1 MQPLCSI
8 FGSAT
13 PPLEARHQPSGL
25 NTKFNGS
32 PSVFANYVARTREM
46 LGRAHYL
53 TGDINREE
61 IIDGNAPFDLKPP
74 PGFLPGQQKTY
85 RRGILLT
92 HGLSDSPYSMR
103 HLAAFFQKNG
113 FRVMAILLPGHGTQ
127 PGDLL
132 DVDWQEWAKTVA
144 YGVDRLAEEV
154 DQVYLAGYSLGGTLS
169 IYHSLC
175 DSRVRG
181 LFLFSPAL
189 QISQWAAWA
198 NFHKLYSWLM
208 PAQKWIGIKPD
219 RDIYKYESLP
229 KNAAAQIYAL
239 TQALRI
245 QLQQPQLQGL
255 NIPIFTAASAD
266 DITVKISATMKFMAG
281 TRHPASKLV
290 LYTTEPEKFPAD
302 FPVEKLE
309 LVNSVIPE
317 QKILSSAHTATV
329 ISPEDKHYGAT
340 GEYANC
346 VHYYPDDIEKYTAC
360 ITNPAANFQG
370 EVTEENLKVGI
381 LQRLMYNPN
390 FSTLKIS
397 MQQFIDKLP

>member
-1 MQPLCSI
+1 MQPLRSI

-13 PPLEARHQPSGL
+13 PSLEARHQPSGL
-25 NTKFNGS
+25 NTKFNGG
-32 PSVFANYVARTREM
+32 PSVFADYVARTREM

-53 TGDINREE
+53 TGDIIREE

-103 HLAAFFQKNG
+103 HLAAFFQENG

-132 DVDWQEWAKTVA
+132 DVDWQEWAKAVT
-144 YGVDRLAEEV
+144 YGVNRLAEEV

-169 IYHSLC
+169 IYHSLG

-208 PAQKWIGIKPD
+208 PTQKWIGIKLD

-229 KNAAAQIYAL
+229 KNAAAQVHAL
-239 TQALRI
+239 TQALNIR
-245 QLQQPQLQGL
+245 LQQSHTKKLDM
-255 NIPIFTAASAD
+255 PIFAAASSD
-266 DITVKISATMKFMAG
+266 DITVRTSATMKYMLRA
-281 TRHPASKLV
+281 RHPASKLV
-290 LYTTEPEKFPAD
+290 LYTTEPEKFPTD
-302 FPVEKLE
+302 FPAEKLE
-309 LVNSVIPE
+309 LVNSVISE
-317 QKILSSAHTATV
+317 QKILSSAHTAIV
-329 ISPEDKHYGAT
+329 ISPEDKHYGMA

-346 VHYYPDDIEKYTAC
+346 VHYYPGEMGKYNAC
-360 ITNPAANFQG
+360 IAHPAANFQG
-370 EVTEENLKVGI
+370 EVTEKNLRVGI
-381 LQRLMYNPN
+381 MQRLMYNPN
-390 FSTLKIS
+390 FAALKIS
-397 MQQFIDKLP
+397 MKQFIDKLP

>member
-1 MQPLCSI
+1 MQSLRRI
-8 FGSAT
+8 FGSAAAQ
-13 PPLEARHQPSGL
+13 LEARHQPSGL

-32 PSVFANYVARTREM
+32 SSVFADYVAQTREM

-61 IIDGNAPFDLKPP
+61 IIEGNAPFDLKPP

-103 HLAAFFQKNG
+103 HLAAFFQENG

-132 DVDWQEWAKTVA
+132 DVDWQEWAKTIT
-144 YGVDRLAEEV
+144 YGVNRLAEEV

-169 IYHSLC
+169 IYHSLG

-208 PAQKWIGIKPD
+208 PAQKSG
-219 RDIYKYESLP
+219 Y
-229 KNAAAQIYAL
+229 
-239 TQALRI
+239 
-245 QLQQPQLQGL
+245 LQ
-255 NIPIFTAASAD
+255 
-266 DITVKISATMKFMAG
+266 V
-281 TRHPASKLV
+281 
-290 LYTTEPEKFPAD
+290 
-302 FPVEKLE
+302 
-309 LVNSVIPE
+309 
-317 QKILSSAHTATV
+317 
-329 ISPEDKHYGAT
+329 
-340 GEYANC
+340 
-346 VHYYPDDIEKYTAC
+346 
-360 ITNPAANFQG
+360 
-370 EVTEENLKVGI
+370 
-381 LQRLMYNPN
+381 
-390 FSTLKIS
+390 
-397 MQQFIDKLP
+397 

>member
-1 MQPLCSI
+1 MQLLRDI

-32 PSVFANYVARTREM
+32 PSVFADYVARTREM
-46 LGRAHYL
+46 LGRTHYL

-61 IIDGNAPFDLKPP
+61 IIEGNAPFDLKPP

-103 HLAAFFQKNG
+103 HLAAFFQENG

-127 PGDLL
+127 SGDLL
-132 DVDWQEWAKTVA
+132 DVGWQEWAKAVA

-169 IYHSLC
+169 IYHSLD

-208 PAQKWIGIKPD
+208 PTQKWIGIKPD

-239 TQALRI
+239 THALRI

-255 NIPIFTAASAD
+255 NIPIFAAASSD
-266 DITVKISATMKFMAG
+266 DVTVKTSATMEFMAR
-281 TRHPASKLV
+281 THHPASKLV
-290 LYTTEPEKFPAD
+290 LYTMAPEKFPAD
-302 FPVEKLE
+302 FPAEKLE
-309 LVNSVIPE
+309 WVNSVIPE
-317 QKILSSAHTATV
+317 QKILSSAHTAIV
-329 ISPEDKHYGAT
+329 IPPEDKHYGVA
-340 GEYANC
+340 GAYANC
-346 VHYYPDDIEKYTAC
+346 VHYYPGEMEKYTAC

-397 MQQFIDKLP
+397 MQRFIDKLP